1 MADLSVYDV
10 DRTDDRVIAHF
21 NVHGRREFI
30 GDFSVEYTADDRGE
44 YVNRDLD
51 GYRAAGGVYADGEIP
66 SVGLMEYAADILT
79 EQNPT
84 IEAWQ
89 FYTK

>member
-10 DRTDDRVIAHF
+10 DRTDERVIAHF
-21 NVHGRREFI
+21 KVHGRREFI

-51 GYRAAGGVYADGEIP
+51 GYRAAGGVYADDEIP

-84 IEAWQ
+84 IEARQ
-89 FYTK
+89 FYTE